1 MKIKKILLILFVLAE
16 LQPSLFSQSQY
27 FCKERLSETI
37 NSYQPTIVPVLTIDG
52 KYLFVSRKLHP
63 DNIGSVYDNDDI
75 WISERANNYSFSEL
89 RNLGIPVNT
98 IESNVLFSVT
108 PSSKALIHSS
118 KPNNQQLFYFAS
130 IDDSIITNIE
140 AINITNYYNKSEN
153 YFANL
158 SANENILFLALQRDD
173 SYGDMDLYISFFN
186 KDKNSFSEPKN
197 LGTRINTSKIE
208 TSPFLAYDNR
218 TLYFSS
224 NRNDG
229 LGGLDLYFTRRL
241 DDTWLNW
248 SEPVNL
254 GMRINSNFDDKS
266 IYLTALSDSALIVS
280 SDSNELRPGIYY
292 VCLPKELKPQP
303 YSIVCGN
310 IYLNKTGNPFRNQI
324 SLEVTNKQTKERFTT
339 ASLFAKPYYY
349 ITLPNEYEYVIE
361 YFSEGKKM
369 GSFNVNQQ
377 NKKEIAFVNK
387 DLIVKEEVKSE
398 IKTID
403 KTIIYFDLDL
413 AEIKEKDIETLFQ
426 LVKKS
431 KNLSNFKLK
440 ITGHTDS
447 IGTENH
453 NEELSKQRALKVKNF
468 LVSNGINPKSIVVEW
483 KAAKEP
489 ISAKDEENRRVEIEF
504 VK

>member
-1 MKIKKILLILFVLAE
+1 MSIKRILLLLFIIAE
-16 LQPSLFSQSQY
+16 LQTSLFSQSQFY
-27 FCKERLSETI
+27 CKERLSETI

-63 DNIGSVYDNDDI
+63 DNMGSVYDNDDI
-75 WISERANNYSFSEL
+75 WISERININFFSEL
-89 RNLGIPVNT
+89 RNLGSSINT
-98 IESNVLFSVT
+98 NESNVLFSVI

-118 KPNNQQLFYFAS
+118 KQNNQQVFYVATLN
-130 IDDSIITNIE
+130 DSVFSNIE
-140 AINITNYYNKSEN
+140 PINIINYYNKSEN
-153 YFANL
+153 YFAYL
-158 SANENILFLALQRDD
+158 SADGNILFLALQRDD

-186 KDKNSFSEPKN
+186 KEKNSFSEPKN
-197 LGTRINTSKIE
+197 LGARINTNKIE

-280 SDSNELRPGIYY
+280 SDSNELRPGIYS
-292 VCLPKELKPQP
+292 VCLPIELKPQP
-303 YSIVCGN
+303 YSIVNGN
-310 IYLNKTGNPFRNQI
+310 IYLNKVGNPLIKHITFEI
-324 SLEVTNKQTKERFTT
+324 TNKQTKEKFSTT
-339 ASLFAKPYYY
+339 SLLSKPSYY
-349 ITLPNEYEYVIE
+349 IALPNEYEYVIE
-361 YFSEGKKM
+361 YFSEGKKV

-377 NKKEIAFVNK
+377 NKKEIAFIKK
-387 DLIVKEEVKSE
+387 DLIVKEEVKKE
-398 IKTID
+398 IKNIE
-403 KTIIYFDLDL
+403 KTIIYFDLNLADIKDKDL
-413 AEIKEKDIETLFQ
+413 ETLLQ
-426 LVKKS
+426 IVKKS
-431 KNLSNFKLK
+431 KSLSNYTLK

-447 IGTENH
+447 IGTEKH
-453 NEELSKQRALKVKNF
+453 NEELSKQRALKVRDFF
-468 LVSNGINPKSIVVEW
+468 LSKGINPKSIVVEW
-483 KAAKEP
+483 KSSKEP

-504 VK
+504 LK